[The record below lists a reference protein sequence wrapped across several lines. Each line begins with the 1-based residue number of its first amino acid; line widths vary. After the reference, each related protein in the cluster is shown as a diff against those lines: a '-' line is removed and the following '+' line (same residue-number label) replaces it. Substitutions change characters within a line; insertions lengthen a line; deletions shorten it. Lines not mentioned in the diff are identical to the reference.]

1 MPSFEKHLATAR
13 NVLLLLC
20 LVLPWLNPFTSSP
33 STGVVP
39 LLLSWMLS
47 ACALLLVVDLPVNP
61 VRRATRGWALAG
73 GVWLVGLVASV
84 LWVPEVV
91 DAALTSGLLATL
103 VTLWVMVAVGRRVA
117 LQSNPLLPWVAAA
130 WLLAAGV
137 SSVLGVLQYLD
148 LAHDLAPWVNQP
160 VRGDAFANLRQ
171 RNQFASLTSIGLV
184 TLLVWVAARLPQAVS
199 KQSLWCRA
207 WPWLVL
213 NLLAAGVACSLS
225 RTGALQ
231 WVVVGLLSAL
241 WAWRQTRGQKHR
253 QTQLLYMALA
263 APFLVALWSVWMPML
278 AAYITGSQGAS
289 MILRVAGQ
297 AQDYGMCASRRV
309 LWSNMLNLALQRPW
323 LGWGWGE
330 ADLAHFMTAYSGPRF
345 CDLVDN
351 AHDLPLHLAVEF
363 GLPFAGLSVV
373 LGLVWIVL
381 RQPWRETSVWRLMA
395 WGVLLVVGLHSLL
408 EYPMWYGPFQMAV
421 GLSLGLVWAMPL
433 PARRDMD
440 GTQADRPAWQSMI
453 AVPSLAIEP
462 TPQTC
467 RQQNIG
473 LVVCSLLFLGCL
485 YAAWDYNRVAQIYR
499 PAASRDAPYRDNPM
513 GHAKQSWLFRNQA
526 DFADLTTRNVTAEN
540 AADTYALAL
549 RVMHY
554 SPEAR
559 VVQKAMDSAKLL
571 GLIEDVDALEARLFD
586 VKKAASQ

>member
-1 MPSFEKHLATAR
+1 MPSFEKYLVTAR
-13 NVLLLLC
+13 NVLLWLC
-20 LVLPWLNPFTSSP
+20 LVLPWLNPFTSTP

-47 ACALLLVVDLPVNP
+47 ACALLLVVDLPANP

-73 GVWLVGLVASV
+73 SVWLVVLVASV

-91 DAALTSGLLATL
+91 DAALTSGLLASF
-103 VTLWVMVAVGRRVA
+103 VTVWVMVAVGRRVA
-117 LQSNPLLPWVAAA
+117 LQSNQLLPWVAAA
-130 WLLAAGV
+130 WLLAASL
-137 SSVLGVLQYLD
+137 SSLLGVLQYLD

-184 TLLVWVAARLPQAVS
+184 TLLAWVAVLPLHAIS
-199 KQSLWCRA
+199 KQNLWRIA
-207 WPWLVL
+207 WPWMVL

-231 WVVVGLLSAL
+231 WVLIGLLGAL
-241 WAWRQTRGQKHR
+241 WAWRQTLGQQLRK
-253 QTQLLYMALA
+253 TQLLYMALA

-330 ADLAHFMTAYSGPRF
+330 ADVAHFMTAYSGPRF

-363 GLPFAGLSVV
+363 GLPFAALSVV
-373 LGLVWIVL
+373 LGLAWMVR
-381 RQPWRETSVWRLMA
+381 RQPWRETNVWRVMA

-408 EYPMWYGPFQMAV
+408 EYPLWYGPFQMAV
-421 GLSLGLVWAMPL
+421 GLCLGLVWAMPL
-433 PARRDMD
+433 SSPRDI
-440 GTQADRPAWQSMI
+440 GGAQADGRAWQSTT
-453 AVPSLAIEP
+453 AVPSSAIVP
-462 TPQTC
+462 TPLTC
-467 RQQNIG
+467 RQQNIA
-473 LVVCSLLFLGCL
+473 LVVCSPLFLGCL

-526 DFADLTTRNVTAEN
+526 DFADLTTRTVTADN
-540 AADTYALAL
+540 AAETYALAL

-559 VVQKAMDSAKLL
+559 VVQKAIDSAKLL
-571 GLIEDVDALEARLFD
+571 GLIDDVVKLTDQLDAVR
-586 VKKAASQ
+586 KATL